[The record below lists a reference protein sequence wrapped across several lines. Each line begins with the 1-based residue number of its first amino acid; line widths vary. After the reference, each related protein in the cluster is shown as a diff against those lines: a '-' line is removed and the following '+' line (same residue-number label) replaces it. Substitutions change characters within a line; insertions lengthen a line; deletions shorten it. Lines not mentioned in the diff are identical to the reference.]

1 MADKE
6 TFGERLRRLRKKSG
20 LTQEKLAE
28 QIKVHAVT
36 ISKWETDEQLPK
48 TLIIK
53 RLSAALDVTE
63 DELLN
68 GVPEQGGWVLQ
79 IKIAT
84 EFKEEIIDMRGQ
96 TMPVIS
102 NLTCTPKGG
111 GLSLYGDYDLWT
123 EPKKFKAL
131 IKQLEQARQLVLQN
145 GRALGGIKE

>member
-6 TFGERLRRLRKKSG
+6 TFGERLRRLRKSKG
-20 LTQEKLAE
+20 LTQSQLGDLCRVSMMTILRWEKEERPPRTDELKKLA
-28 QIKVHAVT
+28 
-36 ISKWETDEQLPK
+36 
-48 TLIIK
+48 
-53 RLSAALDVTE
+53 AALDVTE

-96 TMPVIS
+96 IMPVIS

-111 GLSLYGDYDLWT
+111 GLSLYGDYDLWAD
-123 EPKKFKAL
+123 PKKFKAL
-131 IKQLEQARQLVLQN
+131 IKQLEQARQLVLEN
-145 GRALGGIKE
+145 GKALGGIKE